1 MLLLIQILKEMMK
14 TYLGIDPG
22 LINTGWGVISHE
34 QNKLSFIAS
43 GVIIVDPKL
52 TIEKRLSIIY
62 NELIHI
68 MSLYNPD
75 ECAIENI
82 FVNNNNLSSLKLGYA
97 RAVAILTI
105 GLAQKSFFEYA
116 PNCVKKAV
124 VGKGK
129 AGKDQVQYMVNQ
141 ILPKAK
147 VTNEH
152 AADALAVAICHAN
165 YSNLKMV

>member
-1 MLLLIQILKEMMK
+1 MNTAV

-22 LINTGWGVISHE
+22 LINTGWGVISKEH
-34 QNKLSFIAS
+34 NKLSFISA
-43 GVIIVDPKL
+43 GVITIDAKL
-52 TIEKRLSIIY
+52 SIEQRLSKIYHELNLII
-62 NELIHI
+62 
-68 MSLYNPD
+68 SLYTPD

-82 FVNNNNLSSLKLGYA
+82 FVNSNNLSSLKLGYA

-116 PNCVKKAV
+116 PNCIKKAV
-124 VGKGK
+124 IGKGK
-129 AGKDQVQYMVNQ
+129 GSKEQVQYMVNQ

-147 VTNEH
+147 VVNEH

-165 YSNLKMV
+165 YSNLKVN

>member
-1 MLLLIQILKEMMK
+1 MTII
-14 TYLGIDPG
+14 YLGIDPG
-22 LINTGWGVISHE
+22 LNNTGWGIISKE
-34 QNKLSFIAS
+34 QNKLSFISS
-43 GVIIVDPKL
+43 GVITTDLK
-52 TIEKRLSIIY
+52 TSIEKRLSIIF
-62 NELIHI
+62 NELNKVI
-68 MSLYNPD
+68 SLYDPQ

-82 FVNNNNLSSLKLGYA
+82 FVNSNNLSSLKLGYA
-97 RAVAILTI
+97 RAAAILTI

-116 PNCVKKAV
+116 PNLVKKAT

-129 AGKDQVQYMVNQ
+129 ASKEQVQFMVNV

-165 YSNLKMV
+165 HSNLKATK

>member
-1 MLLLIQILKEMMK
+1 MKEI
-14 TYLGIDPG
+14 YLGVDPG
-22 LINTGWGVISHE
+22 LINTGWGLIE
-34 QNKLSFIAS
+34 TQQNCLSFINA
-43 GVIIVDPKL
+43 GVIKIDAKL
-52 TIEKRLSIIY
+52 PIEKRLCKIFHELQAIIA
-62 NELIHI
+62 
-68 MSLYNPD
+68 LYNPD
-75 ECAIENI
+75 ECAMEDI

-97 RAVAILTI
+97 RAAAILTI

-116 PNCVKKAV
+116 PNCVKKSV

-129 AGKDQVQYMVNQ
+129 ADKLQVQYMVNQ

-165 YSNLKMV
+165 YKNLRIATGTK

>member
-1 MLLLIQILKEMMK
+1 MTI

-22 LINTGWGVISHE
+22 LNNTGWGIITKE
-34 QNKLSFIAS
+34 QNKLFFISS
-43 GVIIVDPKL
+43 GVIKIDSKL
-52 TIEKRLSIIY
+52 SIEKRLSLIF
-62 NELIHI
+62 NELNKII
-68 MSLYNPD
+68 TLYKPD

-97 RAVAILTI
+97 RATAILTI

-116 PNCVKKAV
+116 PNLVKKAT
-124 VGKGK
+124 VGKGMASK
-129 AGKDQVQYMVNQ
+129 EQVQYMVNI

-165 YSNLKMV
+165 HSDLKANK

>member
-1 MLLLIQILKEMMK
+1 MKRGLI
-14 TYLGIDPG
+14 TYLGVDPG
-22 LINTGWGVISHE
+22 IINTGWGIISKE
-34 QNKLSFIAS
+34 QNKLSFVAE
-43 GVIIVDPKL
+43 GVIIVDSKIS
-52 TIEKRLSIIY
+52 IEKRLSKIY
-62 NELIHI
+62 YDLSQVV
-68 MSLYNPD
+68 SLYNPD
-75 ECAIENI
+75 ECAIEDI

-97 RAVAILTI
+97 RAAAILTI

-116 PNCVKKAV
+116 PNLVKKSI

-129 AGKDQVQYMVNQ
+129 ATKEQVQYMVNQ

-165 YSNLKMV
+165 YSNLRME